1 MLCPYSVGVAHS
13 GTSGGAM
20 GSDPVSAALV
30 ALLLGLVQGATEF
43 LPISSSAHLYAIPY
57 LFGISDPLLSSLSF
71 GAVIHLGTLAAVLV
85 ALRRDVSRLARV
97 ALRTVS
103 SGGRHRGDPFDQ
115 RLILAIIFGTIPAV
129 LLGIAAGDLLEGAV
143 RTPLV
148 VAGAVTVGALLLWF
162 AERVSTRERPL
173 QSVGVI
179 DGVMVGLAQA
189 LALIPG
195 ISRSGAT
202 ISGGLLLG
210 FRRDAAARLGF
221 LLGIPAI
228 AGAGTIELKRVL
240 ESSEDLAASAPLLVI
255 GIVSAFV
262 SGLLAIKLLFRILDG
277 GSTRIFVVY
286 RLAFAAVLI
295 ASAALRGGL

>member
-1 MLCPYSVGVAHS
+1 
-13 GTSGGAM
+13 M
-20 GSDPVSAALV
+20 GSDPVSAALI

-57 LFGISDPLLSSLSF
+57 LFGISDPLLSSLAF
-71 GAVIHLGTLAAVLV
+71 AAVIHLGTLAAVLV
-85 ALRRDVSRLARV
+85 ALRSDVMRLTRV
-97 ALRTVS
+97 ALRLITS
-103 SGGRHRGDPFDQ
+103 AGRHRGDPADE
-115 RLILAIIFGTIPAV
+115 RLILAIIIGTIPAV
-129 LLGIAAGDLLEGAV
+129 IVGVAAGDLLESAV

-148 VAGAVTVGALLLWF
+148 VAGAVTAGALLLWF

-179 DGVMVGLAQA
+179 DGLMIGLAQA

-210 FRRDAAARLGF
+210 FRRESAARFGF

-228 AGAGTIELKRVL
+228 AGAGAIELRRLL
-240 ESSEDLAASAPLLVI
+240 ESSEDLAASAPLLLI
-255 GIVSAFV
+255 GVVSAFV
-262 SGLLAIKLLFRILDG
+262 SGLFAIKLLFRILDG

-286 RLAFAAVLI
+286 RFVFAAVLV
-295 ASAALRGGL
+295 ASVVLRGEL

>member
-1 MLCPYSVGVAHS
+1 
-13 GTSGGAM
+13 M
-20 GSDPVSAALV
+20 GSDPVSAALI

-57 LFGISDPLLSSLSF
+57 LFGISDPLLSSLAF
-71 GAVIHLGTLAAVLV
+71 AAVIHLGTLAAVLV
-85 ALRRDVSRLARV
+85 ALRSDVTRLTRV
-97 ALRTVS
+97 ALRLITS
-103 SGGRHRGDPFDQ
+103 AGRHRGDPADE
-115 RLILAIIFGTIPAV
+115 RLIVAIIIGTIPAV
-129 LLGIAAGDLLEGAV
+129 IVGVAAGDLLESAV

-148 VAGAVTVGALLLWF
+148 VAGAVTAGALLLWF

-179 DGVMVGLAQA
+179 DGLMIGLAQA

-210 FRRDAAARLGF
+210 FRRESAARFGF

-228 AGAGTIELKRVL
+228 AGAGTIELRRLL
-240 ESSEDLAASAPLLVI
+240 ESSEDLVASAPLLLI
-255 GIVSAFV
+255 GVVSAFI
-262 SGLLAIKLLFRILDG
+262 SGLFAIKLLFRILDG
-277 GSTRIFVVY
+277 GSTRIFVAY
-286 RLAFAAVLI
+286 RFAFAAVLV
-295 ASAALRGGL
+295 ASVVLRGGE

>member
-1 MLCPYSVGVAHS
+1 
-13 GTSGGAM
+13 M
-20 GSDPVSAALV
+20 GSDPASAALI

-57 LFGISDPLLSSLSF
+57 LFGISDPLFSSLAF
-71 GAVIHLGTLAAVLV
+71 AAVIHLGTLAAVLV
-85 ALRRDVSRLARV
+85 ALRSDVMRLTRV
-97 ALRTVS
+97 ALRTLTS
-103 SGGRHRGDPFDQ
+103 LGHHRGEPADE
-115 RLILAIIFGTIPAV
+115 RLILAILIGTIPAV
-129 LLGIAAGDLLEGAV
+129 LVGVAAGDLLESAV

-148 VAGAVTVGALLLWF
+148 VAGAVTAGALLLWF
-162 AERVSTRERPL
+162 AERVGSRERPL

-179 DGVMVGLAQA
+179 DGLMVGLAQA

-202 ISGGLLLG
+202 ISGALLLG
-210 FRRDAAARLGF
+210 FRREAAARFGF

-228 AGAGTIELKRVL
+228 AGAGTIELRRLL

-255 GIVSAFV
+255 GIVSAFI

-277 GSTRIFVVY
+277 GSTRIFVAY
-286 RLAFAAVLI
+286 RFAFAAVLV
-295 ASAALRGGL
+295 ASVLLRGGE

>member
-1 MLCPYSVGVAHS
+1 
-13 GTSGGAM
+13 M
-20 GSDPVSAALV
+20 GSDPISAALV

-57 LFGISDPLLSSLSF
+57 LFGLSDPLLSSLAF

-85 ALRRDVSRLARV
+85 ALRRDVLRLAGV
-97 ALRTVS
+97 ALGTVTS
-103 SGGRHRGDPFDQ
+103 LGRRRGDSADE
-115 RLILAIIFGTIPAV
+115 RLIMAIVIGTVPAV
-129 LLGIAAGDLLEGAV
+129 IAGVVAGDVLESAV
-143 RTPLV
+143 RTPLI
-148 VAGAVTVGALLLWF
+148 VAGAVTAGALLLWF
-162 AERVSTRERPL
+162 AERVGTRERPL

-179 DGVMVGLAQA
+179 DGLMVGFAQA

-228 AGAGTIELKRVL
+228 AGAGTIELKHLV
-240 ESSEDLAASAPLLVI
+240 ESSEDLAASAPLLAI
-255 GIVSAFV
+255 GVMSAFL
-262 SGLLAIKLLFRILDG
+262 SGLVAIKLLFRILDG
-277 GSTRIFVVY
+277 GSTRIFVAY
-286 RLAFAAVLI
+286 RLAFAAVLV
-295 ASAALRGGL
+295 ASVLLRGGL

>member
-1 MLCPYSVGVAHS
+1 
-13 GTSGGAM
+13 M
-20 GSDPVSAALV
+20 GSDPVSAALI

-57 LFGISDPLLSSLSF
+57 LFGISDPLLSSLAF
-71 GAVIHLGTLAAVLV
+71 AAVIHLGTLAAVLV
-85 ALRRDVSRLARV
+85 ALRHDVMRLTRV
-97 ALRTVS
+97 ALRTIAT
-103 SGGRHRGDPFDQ
+103 GGRHRGDSADE
-115 RLILAIIFGTIPAV
+115 RLILAILIGTIPAV
-129 LLGIAAGDLLEGAV
+129 LAGVAAGDLLESAV

-148 VAGAVTVGALLLWF
+148 VAGAVTAGALLLWF
-162 AERVSTRERPL
+162 AERVGSRERPL

-179 DGVMVGLAQA
+179 DGLMVGLAQA

-202 ISGGLLLG
+202 ISGALLLG
-210 FRRDAAARLGF
+210 FRREAAARFGF

-228 AGAGTIELKRVL
+228 AGAGTIELRRLL

-255 GIVSAFV
+255 GIVSAFI

-277 GSTRIFVVY
+277 GSTRIFVAY
-286 RLAFAAVLI
+286 RFAFAAVLV
-295 ASAALRGGL
+295 ASVLLRGGE

>member
-1 MLCPYSVGVAHS
+1 
-13 GTSGGAM
+13 M
-20 GSDPVSAALV
+20 GSDPVSAALI

-57 LFGISDPLLSSLSF
+57 LFDLSDPLLSSLAF

-85 ALRRDVSRLARV
+85 ALQRDIARLFWV
-97 ALRTVS
+97 VVRTGTS
-103 SGGRHRGDPFDQ
+103 LGRDRGDSAD
-115 RLILAIIFGTIPAV
+115 RHLILAIIVGTIPAV
-129 LLGIAAGDLLEGAV
+129 LLGLVAGDLLEGAV

-148 VAGAVTVGALLLWF
+148 VAGAVTSGALLLWF
-162 AERVSTRERPL
+162 AERAGTRERPL

-179 DGVMVGLAQA
+179 DGLIVGLAQA

-202 ISGGLLLG
+202 ISGGLLVG

-228 AGAGTIELKRVL
+228 AGAGTIELKHLL
-240 ESSEDLAASAPLLVI
+240 ESNEDLAARAPLLLI
-255 GIVSAFV
+255 GVVSAFL
-262 SGLLAIKLLFRILDG
+262 SGLLAIKVLFRILEG
-277 GSTRIFVVY
+277 GSMRIFVAY
-286 RLAFAAVLI
+286 RLAFAAVLV
-295 ASAALRGGL
+295 ASVVLRGGL

>member
-1 MLCPYSVGVAHS
+1 
-13 GTSGGAM
+13 M
-20 GSDPVSAALV
+20 GSDPASAALI

-57 LFGISDPLLSSLSF
+57 LFGISDPLFSSLAF
-71 GAVIHLGTLAAVLV
+71 AAVIHLGTLAAVLV
-85 ALRRDVSRLARV
+85 ALRSDVMRLTRV
-97 ALRTVS
+97 ALRTLTS
-103 SGGRHRGDPFDQ
+103 LGHHRGEPADE
-115 RLILAIIFGTIPAV
+115 RLILAILIGTIPAV
-129 LLGIAAGDLLEGAV
+129 LVGVAAGDLLESAV

-148 VAGAVTVGALLLWF
+148 VAGAVTAGALLLWF
-162 AERVSTRERPL
+162 AERVGSRERPL

-179 DGVMVGLAQA
+179 DGLMVGLAQA

-202 ISGGLLLG
+202 ISGALLLG
-210 FRRDAAARLGF
+210 FRREAAARFGF

-228 AGAGTIELKRVL
+228 AGAGTIELRRLL

-255 GIVSAFV
+255 GIVSAFI

-277 GSTRIFVVY
+277 GSTRIFVAY
-286 RLAFAAVLI
+286 RFAFAAVLV
-295 ASAALRGGL
+295 ASVALRGGE

>member
-1 MLCPYSVGVAHS
+1 
-13 GTSGGAM
+13 
-20 GSDPVSAALV
+20 
-30 ALLLGLVQGATEF
+30 

-57 LFGISDPLLSSLSF
+57 LFGISDPLLSSLAF

-85 ALRRDVSRLARV
+85 ALRSDVTRLARV
-97 ALRTVS
+97 ALRTMF
-103 SGGRHRGDPFDQ
+103 SGGRHRGESSDE
-115 RLILAIIFGTIPAV
+115 RLILAIVIGTIPAV
-129 LLGIAAGDLLEGAV
+129 LVGLAAGDLLESAV

-148 VAGAVTVGALLLWF
+148 VAGAVTAGALLLWF

-179 DGVMVGLAQA
+179 DGLMVGLAQA

-228 AGAGTIELKRVL
+228 AGAGAIELKRVL

-255 GIVSAFV
+255 GIVSAFL

-277 GSTRIFVVY
+277 GSTRIFVAY
-286 RLAFAAVLI
+286 RLAFAAVLV
-295 ASAALRGGL
+295 ASVVLRGGL

>member
-1 MLCPYSVGVAHS
+1 
-13 GTSGGAM
+13 M
-20 GSDPVSAALV
+20 GSDPVSAALI

-57 LFGISDPLLSSLSF
+57 LFGISNPLLSSLAF

-85 ALRRDVSRLARV
+85 ALRHDVMRLMRV
-97 ALRTVS
+97 ALRSIS
-103 SGGRHRGDPFDQ
+103 SGGRHRGEPADE
-115 RLILAIIFGTIPAV
+115 RLITAIVIGTIPAV
-129 LLGIAAGDLLEGAV
+129 LLGVAAGDLLESAV

-148 VAGAVTVGALLLWF
+148 VAAAVTAGALLLWF

-179 DGVMVGLAQA
+179 DGLMVGLAQA

-210 FRRDAAARLGF
+210 FRREAAARFGF

-228 AGAGTIELKRVL
+228 AGAGTIQLRRLL
-240 ESSEDLAASAPLLVI
+240 ESSEDLTTSAPLLVI
-255 GIVSAFV
+255 GVVSAFI
-262 SGLLAIKLLFRILDG
+262 SGLFAIKLLFRILDG
-277 GSTRIFVVY
+277 GSTRIFVAY
-286 RLAFAAVLI
+286 RFAFAAVLV
-295 ASAALRGGL
+295 ASVVLQGGL

>member
-1 MLCPYSVGVAHS
+1 
-13 GTSGGAM
+13 M

>member
-1 MLCPYSVGVAHS
+1 
-13 GTSGGAM
+13 M
-20 GSDPVSAALV
+20 GSEPVSAALI

-57 LFGISDPLLSSLSF
+57 LFGVSDPLLSSLAF
-71 GAVIHLGTLAAVLV
+71 AAVIHLGTLAAVLV
-85 ALRRDVSRLARV
+85 ALRSDVMRLTRV
-97 ALRTVS
+97 ALRLITS
-103 SGGRHRGDPFDQ
+103 AGRHRGDPADE
-115 RLILAIIFGTIPAV
+115 RLILAIIIGTIPAV
-129 LLGIAAGDLLEGAV
+129 IVGVAAGDLLESAV

-148 VAGAVTVGALLLWF
+148 VAGAVTAGALLLWF

-179 DGVMVGLAQA
+179 DGLMIGLAQA

-210 FRRDAAARLGF
+210 FRREAAARFGF

-228 AGAGTIELKRVL
+228 AGAGAIQLRRLL
-240 ESSEDLAASAPLLVI
+240 ESSEDLAASAPLLLI
-255 GIVSAFV
+255 GVVSAFL
-262 SGLLAIKLLFRILDG
+262 SGLVAIKLLFRILDG
-277 GSTRIFVVY
+277 GSTRIFVAY
-286 RLAFAAVLI
+286 RFAFAAVLV
-295 ASAALRGGL
+295 ASVVLRGGE

>member
-1 MLCPYSVGVAHS
+1 
-13 GTSGGAM
+13 M
-20 GSDPVSAALV
+20 GSDPISVALV

-57 LFGISDPLLSSLSF
+57 LFGLSDPLLSSLAF

-85 ALRRDVSRLARV
+85 ALRRDVLRLAGV
-97 ALRTVS
+97 ALGTVTS
-103 SGGRHRGDPFDQ
+103 LGRRRGDSADE
-115 RLILAIIFGTIPAV
+115 RLIMAIVIGTVPAV
-129 LLGIAAGDLLEGAV
+129 IAGVVAGDVLESAV
-143 RTPLV
+143 RTPLI
-148 VAGAVTVGALLLWF
+148 VAAAVTTGALLLWF
-162 AERVSTRERPL
+162 AERVGTRERPL

-179 DGVMVGLAQA
+179 DGLMVGFAQA

-228 AGAGTIELKRVL
+228 AGAGTIELKHLL
-240 ESSEDLAASAPLLVI
+240 ESSEDLAASAPLLAI
-255 GIVSAFV
+255 GVVSAFL
-262 SGLLAIKLLFRILDG
+262 SGLVAIKLLFRILDG
-277 GSTRIFVVY
+277 GSTRIFVAY
-286 RLAFAAVLI
+286 RLAFAAVLV
-295 ASAALRGGL
+295 ASVLLRGGL

>member
-1 MLCPYSVGVAHS
+1 
-13 GTSGGAM
+13 M
-20 GSDPVSAALV
+20 GSDPASAALI

-57 LFGISDPLLSSLSF
+57 LFGISDPLLSSLAF
-71 GAVIHLGTLAAVLV
+71 AAVIHLGTLAAVLV
-85 ALRRDVSRLARV
+85 ALRHDVMRLTRV
-97 ALRTVS
+97 ALRTIA
-103 SGGRHRGDPFDQ
+103 SGGRHRGDSADE
-115 RLILAIIFGTIPAV
+115 RLILAIVIGSIPAV
-129 LLGIAAGDLLEGAV
+129 LLGLTAGDLLEGAV

-148 VAGAVTVGALLLWF
+148 VAGAVTAGALLLWF
-162 AERVSTRERPL
+162 AERVSSRERPL

-179 DGVMVGLAQA
+179 DGLMVGLAQA

-210 FRRDAAARLGF
+210 FRREAAARFGF

-228 AGAGTIELKRVL
+228 AGAGTIELRRLL

-255 GIVSAFV
+255 GVMSAFI
-262 SGLLAIKLLFRILDG
+262 SGLFAIKLLFRILDG

-286 RLAFAAVLI
+286 RFAFAAVLV
-295 ASAALRGGL
+295 ASVLLRGGE

>member
-1 MLCPYSVGVAHS
+1 
-13 GTSGGAM
+13 M
-20 GSDPVSAALV
+20 GSDPASAALI

-57 LFGISDPLLSSLSF
+57 LFGISDPLFSSLAF
-71 GAVIHLGTLAAVLV
+71 AAVIHLGTLAAVLV
-85 ALRRDVSRLARV
+85 ALRSDVMRLTRV
-97 ALRTVS
+97 ALRTLTS
-103 SGGRHRGDPFDQ
+103 LGHHRGDPADE
-115 RLILAIIFGTIPAV
+115 RLILAIVIGTIPAV
-129 LLGIAAGDLLEGAV
+129 LVGVAAGDLLESAV

-148 VAGAVTVGALLLWF
+148 VAGAVTAGALLLWF

-179 DGVMVGLAQA
+179 DGLMIGLTQA

-210 FRRDAAARLGF
+210 FRREAAARFGF

-228 AGAGTIELKRVL
+228 AGAGAIQLRRLL

-255 GIVSAFV
+255 GVVSAFI
-262 SGLLAIKLLFRILDG
+262 SGLFAIKLLFRILDG
-277 GSTRIFVVY
+277 GSTRIFVAY
-286 RLAFAAVLI
+286 RFAFAAVLV
-295 ASAALRGGL
+295 ASAVLRGGE

>member
-1 MLCPYSVGVAHS
+1 
-13 GTSGGAM
+13 M
-20 GSDPVSAALV
+20 GSDPVFAALI

-57 LFGISDPLLSSLSF
+57 LFGISDPLLSSLAF
-71 GAVIHLGTLAAVLV
+71 AAVIHLGTLAAVLV
-85 ALRRDVSRLARV
+85 ALRHDAMRLTRV
-97 ALRTVS
+97 ALRLITS
-103 SGGRHRGDPFDQ
+103 AGRHRGDPADE
-115 RLILAIIFGTIPAV
+115 RLILAIVIGTIPAV
-129 LLGIAAGDLLEGAV
+129 LVGVAAGDLLESAV

-148 VAGAVTVGALLLWF
+148 VAGAVTAGALLLWF
-162 AERVSTRERPL
+162 AERVSSRERPL

-179 DGVMVGLAQA
+179 DGLMVGLAQA

-210 FRRDAAARLGF
+210 FRREAAARFGF

-228 AGAGTIELKRVL
+228 AGAGTIELRRL
-240 ESSEDLAASAPLLVI
+240 LDSSEDLAASAPLLVI
-255 GIVSAFV
+255 GIVSAFI
-262 SGLLAIKLLFRILDG
+262 SGLFAIKLLFRILDG

-286 RLAFAAVLI
+286 RFAFAAALV
-295 ASAALRGGL
+295 ASVVLRGGE

>member
-1 MLCPYSVGVAHS
+1 
-13 GTSGGAM
+13 M
-20 GSDPVSAALV
+20 GSDPVSAAIV

-57 LFGISDPLLSSLSF
+57 LFNVNDPLLSSLAF

-85 ALRRDVSRLARV
+85 ALRRDVVRLIDV
-97 ALRTVS
+97 ALRTILS
-103 SGGRHRGDPFDQ
+103 LGRRRGEPADE
-115 RLILAIIFGTIPAV
+115 RLIIAIAIGTAPAV
-129 LLGIAAGDLLEGAV
+129 LLGLVAGDVLDSAV

-148 VAGAVTVGALLLWF
+148 VAGAVITGALLLWF
-162 AERVSTRERPL
+162 AERVGSRERPL
-173 QSVGVI
+173 QSVGII
-179 DGVMVGLAQA
+179 DGLMVGLAQA

-228 AGAGTIELKRVL
+228 AGAGAIELKHLL
-240 ESSEDLAASAPLLVI
+240 ESSEDLTASAPLLLL
-255 GIVSAFV
+255 GIVSAFL

-277 GSTRIFVVY
+277 GSMRIFVAY
-286 RLAFAAVLI
+286 RLAFAAVLV
-295 ASAALRGGL
+295 ASFVIRGGQ

>member
-1 MLCPYSVGVAHS
+1 
-13 GTSGGAM
+13 M
-20 GSDPVSAALV
+20 GSDPISAALV

-57 LFGISDPLLSSLSF
+57 LFGLSDPLLSSLAF

-85 ALRRDVSRLARV
+85 ALRRDVLRLAGV
-97 ALRTVS
+97 ALGTVKS
-103 SGGRHRGDPFDQ
+103 LGRRRGDSADE
-115 RLILAIIFGTIPAV
+115 RLIMAIVIGTVPAV
-129 LLGIAAGDLLEGAV
+129 IAGVVAGDVLESAV
-143 RTPLV
+143 RTPLI
-148 VAGAVTVGALLLWF
+148 VAAAVTTGALLLWF
-162 AERVSTRERPL
+162 AERVGTRERPL

-179 DGVMVGLAQA
+179 DGLMVGFAQA

-228 AGAGTIELKRVL
+228 AGAGTIELKHLL
-240 ESSEDLAASAPLLVI
+240 ESSEDLAASAPLLAI
-255 GIVSAFV
+255 GVVSAFL
-262 SGLLAIKLLFRILDG
+262 SGLVAIKLLFRILDG
-277 GSTRIFVVY
+277 GSTRIFVAY
-286 RLAFAAVLI
+286 RLAFAAVLV
-295 ASAALRGGL
+295 ASVLLRGGL

>member
-1 MLCPYSVGVAHS
+1 
-13 GTSGGAM
+13 M

-57 LFGISDPLLSSLSF
+57 LFGLSDPLLSSLAF

-85 ALRRDVSRLARV
+85 ALRRDVLRLAGV
-97 ALRTVS
+97 ALRTATS
-103 SGGRHRGDPFDQ
+103 MGRHRGDHADE
-115 RLILAIIFGTIPAV
+115 RLIVAIVLGTVPAV
-129 LLGIAAGDLLEGAV
+129 ALGLAAGDLLDTAV

-148 VAGAVTVGALLLWF
+148 VAAAVTAGALLLWF
-162 AERVSTRERPL
+162 AERVGTRERPL

-179 DGVMVGLAQA
+179 DGLMIGIAQA
-189 LALIPG
+189 FALIPG

-202 ISGGLLLG
+202 ISGGLFLG
-210 FRRDAAARLGF
+210 FRRDAAARFGF

-228 AGAGTIELKRVL
+228 AGAGTIELKHLL

-255 GIVSAFV
+255 GVVSAFV
-262 SGLLAIKLLFRILDG
+262 SGLFAIKLLFRLLDG
-277 GSTRIFVVY
+277 GSTRIFVAY
-286 RLAFAAVLI
+286 RLAFAAVLV
-295 ASAALRGGL
+295 ASVLLRGGL

>member
-1 MLCPYSVGVAHS
+1 
-13 GTSGGAM
+13 M
-20 GSDPVSAALV
+20 GSDPVSAALI

-57 LFGISDPLLSSLSF
+57 LFGVNDPLLSSLAF

-85 ALRRDVSRLARV
+85 ALRHDVTRLLIV

-103 SGGRHRGDPFDQ
+103 SGGRRRGEPSDE
-115 RLILAIIFGTIPAV
+115 RLILAIIIGTIPAV
-129 LLGIAAGDLLEGAV
+129 LVGLAAGDLLEGAV

-148 VAGAVTVGALLLWF
+148 VAGAVTAGALLLWF
-162 AERVSTRERPL
+162 AERVSSRERPL

-179 DGVMVGLAQA
+179 DGLMVGLAQA

-228 AGAGTIELKRVL
+228 AGAGTIELRRLL
-240 ESSEDLAASAPLLVI
+240 ESSEDLAARAPLLAI
-255 GIVSAFV
+255 GVVSAFI
-262 SGLLAIKLLFRILDG
+262 SGLFAIKLLFRILDG
-277 GSTRIFVVY
+277 GSTRIFVAY
-286 RLAFAAVLI
+286 RLAFAAVLV
-295 ASAALRGGL
+295 ASFVLRGGQ